1 MIMSTND
8 ADTEKKSPSRQ
19 FLKWGGAV
27 VLVAV
32 LVGGT
37 AMVWAH
43 SRWQHDGDPA
53 EIAAHMEHRLRH
65 VLEDVGASVA
75 QQDQVA
81 EIFKAAAQDMR
92 VMKDQHR
99 SAHTELHE
107 ILSAPS
113 VDRNR
118 LETLRAEHIR
128 LADEASKRITLA
140 LADAAEIL
148 TPEQRAAVAD
158 KMAKRHRHWHGD
170 EE

>member
-1 MIMSTND
+1 MSTSETGTGKTGS
-8 ADTEKKSPSRQ
+8 ARR
-19 FLKWGGAV
+19 FLKWGGAI
-27 VLVAV
+27 VLGAA

-37 AMVWAH
+37 AVAWAH
-43 SRWQHDGDPA
+43 SRWGDPSK
-53 EIAAHMEHRLRH
+53 IATHIEHRVRNT
-65 VLEDVGASVA
+65 LEDVGATAA

-81 EIFKAAAQDMR
+81 EIFKTAAQDLR
-92 VMKDQHR
+92 ALKDQHR
-99 SAHTELHE
+99 SGHAELHE
-107 ILSAPS
+107 ILAGPS
-113 VDRNR
+113 LDRNR
-118 LETLRAEHIR
+118 LEMLRVEHIA

>member
-1 MIMSTND
+1 
-8 ADTEKKSPSRQ
+8 
-19 FLKWGGAV
+19 
-27 VLVAV
+27 
-32 LVGGT
+32 
-37 AMVWAH
+37 
-43 SRWQHDGDPA
+43 
-53 EIAAHMEHRLRH
+53 
-65 VLEDVGASVA
+65 
-75 QQDQVA
+75 
-81 EIFKAAAQDMR
+81 
-92 VMKDQHR
+92 MKDQHR
-99 SAHTELHE
+99 SAHAELHE

-158 KMAKRHRHWHGD
+158 KMAKRHRHCHGD